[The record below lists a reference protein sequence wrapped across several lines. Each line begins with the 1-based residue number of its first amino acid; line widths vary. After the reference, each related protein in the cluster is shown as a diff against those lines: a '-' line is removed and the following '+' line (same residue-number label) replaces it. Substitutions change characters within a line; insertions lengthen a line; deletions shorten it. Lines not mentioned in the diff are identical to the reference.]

1 MPVLPWERSCRPRVK
16 TSSAAAMPNDSAI
29 GAAAPVRE
37 CAKPYTYFG
46 LRLTHT
52 KIAKCEKGVSPPF
65 KMAARNE
72 ACQLSLDNSMI
83 SVTLLF
89 TCLVTGQDVSA
100 YVYERLELM
109 IGATI
114 TLVCDKCSSTHSW
127 PAEVMEDVPE
137 VNTSDGSS

>member
-1 MPVLPWERSCRPRVK
+1 
-16 TSSAAAMPNDSAI
+16 MPNDSAI

-72 ACQLSLDNSMI
+72 AMPIAVRQLHD

-100 YVYERLELM
+100 YVSEPLELM

-127 PAEVMEDVPE
+127 PAEEGRIVMEDVPE